1 MVDKEHNET
10 EQILKTGLLDKT
22 KSHLKGLVLGGL
34 GIVSAA
40 AVPVWQIYFVETS
53 DVAIEIT
60 SISRIESDHFKVAL
74 DTDELQMLEPY
85 IPENLL
91 YEFNHLG
98 QRGDKIDFP
107 EFSLGALFTA
117 YDKAKQDLKNIS
129 ITKTKLQQSIE
140 RIEAYLDPANQQYPL
155 DEFRVS
161 ELKSWD
167 LSNHIDD
174 AEAQYFENQVLAITR
189 DYSQMKFNARAE
201 PALNLA
207 ALAFL
212 LNDVKEDI
220 TDVIRESNNRHERLR
235 DDIRNIETQ
244 LQKLKAQQFEQNTFF
259 TVDAVVSN
267 SGRASTSLRPLA
279 LMRVQISDNN
289 YVDIRLEQQ
298 SYSEQSELLPSS
310 TNMLSYRSSELYS
323 FPSED
328 QALINTFWGS
338 TGRVQMYAMDTQ
350 QNVFS
355 SNQIAFVDNRNQKVI
370 LDKLKEVAS
379 KQMQ

>member
-10 EQILKTGLLDKT
+10 EQTLETGLLDKT

-34 GIVSAA
+34 GVVSAA

-53 DVAIEIT
+53 EVAIEIT
-60 SISRIESDHFKVAL
+60 SISRIGSDHFKVAL

-107 EFSLGALFTA
+107 EFTLGTLFTA

-189 DYSQMKFNARAE
+189 DYSQMEFNAQAE
-201 PALNLA
+201 PELNLA

-244 LQKLKAQQFEQNTFF
+244 LQKLKDQQFEQNTFF
-259 TVDAVVSN
+259 TVDAVASN

-298 SYSEQSELLPSS
+298 RYSEQSELLPSS
-310 TNMLSYRSSELYS
+310 TNMLSYRSLELYS

-338 TGRVQMYAMDTQ
+338 TGRVQMYAMDIQ
-350 QNVFS
+350 QNIFS

-379 KQMQ
+379 KQIQ

>member
-10 EQILKTGLLDKT
+10 EQTLKTEFLDKT
-22 KSHLKGLVLGGL
+22 KSHLKGLVLGGF

-40 AVPVWQIYFVETS
+40 AIPVWQIYFVETS

-107 EFSLGALFTA
+107 EFSLGTLFTA

-140 RIEAYLDPANQQYPL
+140 RIDAYLDPANQQYPL

-189 DYSQMKFNARAE
+189 DYSQMEFNAQAQ

>member
-10 EQILKTGLLDKT
+10 EQALKTGFLEKA
-22 KSHLKGLVLGGL
+22 KSHLKGILIGGL
-34 GIVSAA
+34 GILSAA

-60 SISRIESDHFKVAL
+60 AISRIESDHFKVAL

-107 EFSLGALFTA
+107 EFSLGTLLTA

-140 RIEAYLDPANQQYPL
+140 RIDAYLDPVNQQYPL
-155 DEFRVS
+155 VEFRVS

-167 LSNHIDD
+167 LSNYIDD

-189 DYSQMKFNARAE
+189 DYSQMEFNAQDE

-220 TDVIRESNNRHERLR
+220 TDVIRGSNNRHGRLR

-244 LQKLKAQQFEQNTFF
+244 LQKLKDQQFEQNTFF

-298 SYSEQSELLPSS
+298 RYSEQSELLPSS
-310 TNMLSYRSSELYS
+310 TNMLSYRSLELYS

-379 KQMQ
+379 KQMH

>member
-1 MVDKEHNET
+1 MIDKGNNET
-10 EQILKTGLLDKT
+10 KQTQKTGLLDKA
-22 KSHLKGLVLGGL
+22 KKHLKGLVLGGL
-34 GIVSAA
+34 GVVSAA

-53 DVAIEIT
+53 EVAIEIT

-107 EFSLGALFTA
+107 EFSLVTLFTA

-140 RIEAYLDPANQQYPL
+140 RIDAYLDPANQQYPL

-189 DYSQMKFNARAE
+189 DYSQMEFNAQAE
-201 PALNLA
+201 PALNLS

-244 LQKLKAQQFEQNTFF
+244 LQKLKDQQFEQNTFF

-289 YVDIRLEQQ
+289 YVDIRPEQQ
-298 SYSEQSELLPSS
+298 RNSEQSELLPSS
-310 TNMLSYRSSELYS
+310 SNTLSYRSLELYS
-323 FPSED
+323 FPSEK
-328 QALINTFWGS
+328 QALINTLWGS
-338 TGRVQMYAMDTQ
+338 TGRVQMYTMDTQ
-350 QNVFS
+350 QNAFS
-355 SNQIAFVDNRNQKVI
+355 SNQITFVDNRNQKVI

>member
-1 MVDKEHNET
+1 MRLSKPK
-10 EQILKTGLLDKT
+10 KTGLLDKI

-34 GIVSAA
+34 GVVSAA

-53 DVAIEIT
+53 EVAIEVT

-107 EFSLGALFTA
+107 EFSLATLFTA

-140 RIEAYLDPANQQYPL
+140 RIDAYLDPANQQYPL

-189 DYSQMKFNARAE
+189 DYSQMEFNAQAE
-201 PALNLA
+201 PALNLS

-235 DDIRNIETQ
+235 DDICNIETQ
-244 LQKLKAQQFEQNTFF
+244 LQKLKGQQFEQNTFF

-298 SYSEQSELLPSS
+298 RYSEQSELLPSS
-310 TNMLSYRSSELYS
+310 TNMLSYRSLELYS

>member
-1 MVDKEHNET
+1 M
-10 EQILKTGLLDKT
+10 
-22 KSHLKGLVLGGL
+22 
-34 GIVSAA
+34 
-40 AVPVWQIYFVETS
+40 
-53 DVAIEIT
+53 AIDIT
-60 SISRIESDHFKVAL
+60 SISRIESAHFKVAL

-107 EFSLGALFTA
+107 EFSLGTLFTA

-129 ITKTKLQQSIE
+129 ITKTKLQQSVE
-140 RIEAYLDPANQQYPL
+140 RIDAYLDPANQQYPL

-189 DYSQMKFNARAE
+189 DYSQMEFNAQAE
-201 PALNLA
+201 PALNLS

-244 LQKLKAQQFEQNTFF
+244 LQKLKDQQFEQNTFF

-289 YVDIRLEQQ
+289 YVDIRPEQQ
-298 SYSEQSELLPSS
+298 RNSEQSELLPSS
-310 TNMLSYRSSELYS
+310 SNTLSYRSLELYS
-323 FPSED
+323 FPSEK
-328 QALINTFWGS
+328 QALINTLWGS
-338 TGRVQMYAMDTQ
+338 TGRVQMYTMDTQ
-350 QNVFS
+350 QNAFS
-355 SNQIAFVDNRNQKVI
+355 SNQITFVDNRNQKVI

>member
-1 MVDKEHNET
+1 MIDKGNNET
-10 EQILKTGLLDKT
+10 KQTQKTGLLDKA
-22 KSHLKGLVLGGL
+22 KNHLKGLVLGGL
-34 GIVSAA
+34 GVVSAA

-53 DVAIEIT
+53 EVAIEVT

-85 IPENLL
+85 ITENLL

-107 EFSLGALFTA
+107 EFSLATLFTA

-140 RIEAYLDPANQQYPL
+140 RIDAYLDPANQQYPL

-189 DYSQMKFNARAE
+189 DYSQMEFNTQAQ
-201 PALNLA
+201 PALNLS

-244 LQKLKAQQFEQNTFF
+244 LQKLKDQQFEQNTFF

-298 SYSEQSELLPSS
+298 RYSEQSELLPSS
-310 TNMLSYRSSELYS
+310 TNMLSYRSLELYS

>member
-22 KSHLKGLVLGGL
+22 KSHLKGLVLGGF

-40 AVPVWQIYFVETS
+40 AIPVWQIYFVETS

-60 SISRIESDHFKVAL
+60 AISRIESDHFKVAL

-107 EFSLGALFTA
+107 EFSLGTLFTA

-189 DYSQMKFNARAE
+189 DYSQMEFNAQAQ